1 MTRSAVA
8 VVAVCIGLGWSGSA
22 LAQASGTRSSGFAYD
37 PASGLLT
44 QEVIEPGTPA
54 LRLQTDYV
62 HDAFGNKVQVTVSGV
77 DIVTRSETV
86 TYDTRGQFR
95 TTATN
100 ALNQSESWPSYDQRF
115 GAALSH
121 TGPNGLTT
129 TWSYDIFGRK
139 TLEVR
144 ADGTQSKWDY
154 LFCSGFNGGT
164 ASCPAG
170 AVYLIKATPLA
181 SDGATQNGPI
191 GTVYFDQLDREIA
204 RDTQGFDASTIR
216 AATQYDA
223 LSRVLKKS
231 RPYFVSGGT
240 PQLTTFSYDVLGR
253 VVTETFPD
261 NSTMTRAYHGLVTSN
276 TNGLNQTR
284 TFTRNS
290 QGQVVSVTDAA
301 NSTTSYL
308 YDPFGNPIRTVD
320 PVGNMVTAT
329 YDVRGRKITSND
341 PNLGPWSYSYNVLG
355 QQVTQ
360 TDAKGQTTT
369 TTYDVLGRSVQ
380 RVEPDMTSV
389 WVYDA
394 AAHGI
399 GKVASASIT
408 AGIDTGY
415 QRVYSYDSLG
425 RPQQLA
431 TTMDGTTYNITA
443 GYDANGR
450 MSSVT
455 YPSGFSVT
463 YLYTSLGYSQQL
475 QNTLSGQVYWTANA
489 RDAERHLIQQTAG
502 NGVVTSQAFSATTGR
517 LTSILAGTGSGYG
530 VENFTY
536 TYDVLGNL
544 LTRGDINTGLSESF
558 VYDTLNR
565 LTSATV
571 GVSAAKTFG
580 YNAIGNITAKSDV
593 GTYTYPAA
601 GNPFPHAVMSIS
613 GSTIN
618 TTFSY
623 DPNGN
628 QTAGLGRTVTYT
640 SYNKPSAITQGAR
653 TISFNHAVDHQ
664 RFKQVTPE
672 GTTRYFDAFDV
683 HVELFT
689 NGSNQWNEYLSVGG
703 RMIGVRYLHSD
714 ETVTTRYFHLDHL
727 GSISVITNESGVV
740 VERLSYDAWG
750 KRRFPDGS
758 DDPTGSI
765 TSQTVWGFTG
775 QEQLTGVGLVHLN
788 GRVYDPL
795 IGRMMSADPVVPD
808 PLDGQTWNRYSY
820 VANNPLAFTDPSGY
834 CFLGLCG
841 LGNFFKNVFSFIKNQ
856 VQNLVTSMIST
867 ALCAASGPFMPICI
881 GAVTGVISGVIVG
894 IQTGSFDLALK
905 AGLISGVTAAAM
917 YGVGEITGKVLP
929 GGDGKHG
936 FAPFSEAHMFNVAA
950 HAAVGCGQAVASGAK
965 CGPSA
970 LAGAVTSAGT
980 PVISN
985 LGFVGG
991 LMASA
996 ALGGAAAVAGGGK
1009 FANGAQTG
1017 AFGYLYNAMAGR
1029 LVGGAIGGAAL
1040 GSLSF
1045 GFEPV
1050 AVPLVTAGRW
1060 LGGAIGSAIEDW
1072 VFNQSEGPTDLTD
1085 ERGKEH
1091 ILEGDETGGGHRAG
1105 TGKPGK
1111 SEFPGSWSD
1120 EKILGEVSDVATDPA
1135 STRVT
1140 QGTRTVSQG
1149 TRDGIDIRTI
1159 DNGRRIITGYPTN
1172 TPRNP

>member
-1 MTRSAVA
+1 MTQATPRAA
-8 VVAVCIGLGWSGSA
+8 FFCA
-22 LAQASGTRSSGFAYD
+22 LAVSAIVSSGGLAQTSASRTSSFGYD
-37 PASGLLT
+37 AASGLLN
-44 QEVIEPGTPA
+44 QEVIEPNQSA
-54 LRLQTDYV
+54 FRLQTDYV
-62 HDAFGNKVQVTVSGV
+62 LDAFGNKVQVTVSGV

-95 TTATN
+95 TSATN
-100 ALNQSESWPSYDQRF
+100 ALNQSETWPSYDQRF

-129 TWSYDIFGRK
+129 TWSYDVFGRK

-144 ADGTQSKWDY
+144 ADGTQTKWDY

-164 ASCPAG
+164 ASCPSG

-181 SDGATQNGPI
+181 SDGTTQNGPI

-204 RDTQGFDASTIR
+204 RDTQGFDAGTIR

-223 LSRVLKKS
+223 LNRVLKKS
-231 RPYFVSGGT
+231 RPYFASGGT
-240 PQLTTFSYDVLGR
+240 PQWTTFTYDVLGR
-253 VVTETFPD
+253 VVTETLPD
-261 NSTMTRAYHGLVTSN
+261 NSTMTHAYHGLVTSD

-284 TFTRNS
+284 TVTKNS
-290 QGQVVSVTDAA
+290 QGNVVSVTDAA

-308 YDPFGNPIRTVD
+308 YDPFGNLIRTID
-320 PVGNMVTAT
+320 PMGNMVTAT
-329 YDVRGRKITSND
+329 YDVRGRKIASND
-341 PNLGPWSYSYNVLG
+341 PNLGPSTYGYNVLG
-355 QQVTQ
+355 HLVSQ

-369 TTYDVLGRSVQ
+369 ASYDKLGRPVQ

-389 WVYDA
+389 FVYDTA
-394 AAHGI
+394 SHGI
-399 GKVASASIT
+399 GKLASASIT

-431 TTMDGTTYNITA
+431 TTMDGTTYNIAA

-463 YLYTSLGYSQQL
+463 YLYTSLGYTQQL
-475 QNTLSGQVYWTANA
+475 RNTLSGQVYWTANA
-489 RDAERHLIQQTAG
+489 RDAEQHLTEQTAG
-502 NGVVTSQAFSATTGR
+502 NGVVTSQAYSATTGR
-517 LTSILAGTGSGYG
+517 LSSILAGTGSGYG
-530 VENFTY
+530 VQNFTY

-544 LTRGDINTGLSESF
+544 LTRGDINTSLSESF

-580 YNAIGNITAKSDV
+580 YNAIGNLTAKSDV
-593 GTYTYPAA
+593 GTYTYPPA
-601 GNPFPHAVMSIS
+601 GQPFPHAVMSIS

-640 SYNKPSAITQGAR
+640 SYNKPSSITQGAR
-653 TISFNHAVDHQ
+653 TITFNHAVDHQ

-689 NGSNQWNEYLSVGG
+689 NGTNQWNEYLSVGG

-727 GSISVITNESGVV
+727 GSISVITNESGAV

-808 PLDGQTWNRYSY
+808 PLNGQTWNRYSY
-820 VANNPLAFTDPSGY
+820 VINNPLAFTDPSGY

-841 LGNFFKNVFSFIKNQ
+841 IGKAISNFFSSIGKWFTNQ
-856 VQNLVTSMIST
+856 IGSIASAIVASVACSV
-867 ALCAASGPFMPICI
+867 SGPAYAICV
-881 GAVTGVISGVIVG
+881 GVVTGVISGVITGVT
-894 IQTGSFDLALK
+894 TGSLELALK
-905 AGLISGVTAAAM
+905 AGVIAGVTAAAFTV
-917 YGVGEITGKVLP
+917 VGDITTSIARV
-929 GGDGKHG
+929 D
-936 FAPFSEAHMFNVAA
+936 AVAARAFNVAG
-950 HAAVGCGQAVASGAK
+950 HAAVGCGSAVASGEK

-970 LAGAVTSAGT
+970 LAGAITSFAGPIINT
-980 PVISN
+980 ENRVASFVAN
-985 LGFVGG
+985 VVVGG
-991 LMASA
+991 V
-996 ALGGAAAVAGGGK
+996 AAVAGGGK
-1009 FANGAQTG
+1009 FENGAFTA
-1017 AFGYLYNAMAGR
+1017 AFGYLFNQLKHSGNDPSERHQIGVNA
-1029 LVGGAIGGAAL
+1029 
-1040 GSLSF
+1040 
-1045 GFEPV
+1045 
-1050 AVPLVTAGRW
+1050 
-1060 LGGAIGSAIEDW
+1060 AIEDYKSRGYSI
-1072 VFNQSEGPTDLTD
+1072 VESGPIAVDV
-1085 ERGKEH
+1085 
-1091 ILEGDETGGGHRAG
+1091 
-1105 TGKPGK
+1105 
-1111 SEFPGSWSD
+1111 PGSS
-1120 EKILGEVSDVATDPA
+1120 
-1135 STRVT
+1135 
-1140 QGTRTVSQG
+1140 
-1149 TRDGIDIRTI
+1149 
-1159 DNGRRIITGYPTN
+1159 
-1172 TPRNP
+1172 TPRYYDFLAYDPVAGKTIGVEVKTTLYDSIDLQPDQVAKDVVVMRRGGVVRNYGLVVDGVGYTTYCWGCGLVPNIRGWELQRQLKGAGIHFNHGGWPGDLKP